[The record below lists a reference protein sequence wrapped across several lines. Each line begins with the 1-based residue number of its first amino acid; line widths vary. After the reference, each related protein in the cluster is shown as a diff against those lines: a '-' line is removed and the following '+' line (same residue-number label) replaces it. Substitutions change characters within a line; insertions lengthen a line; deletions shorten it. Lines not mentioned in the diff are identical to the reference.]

1 MSGMFGKL
9 NGKLKAKLE
18 DIKHA
23 QNGMFLDVRLA
34 VHLIYSLPADRPRY
48 VLFILAWIFV
58 LFFAS

>member
-23 QNGMFLDVRLA
+23 QNGMFLDVCFADRP
-34 VHLIYSLPADRPRY
+34 IYSLPVDRPK
-48 VLFILAWIFV
+48 
-58 LFFAS
+58 